1 MMSLIHLDSTLRH
14 PSMFSGD
21 LQVVQRLLG
30 ARDRRPHLWADQR
43 WIRLT
48 RGWAQPH
55 RQHDVA
61 EFLRFVTGSSDFEVS
76 RVALP
81 WQARAVEE
89 DDRVQI
95 TDMGLSVPLELPPPC
110 EVGADN
116 VTRFTVQSLV
126 QHWHNQ
132 RPRHASLVIPPAI
145 ILQVGRFHYDTTRGR
160 ATKRRYRVIPDP
172 YIQFPVLDSGV
183 RCRDVTLRLNSMVI
197 HLGEAPTHGHYRSLL
212 FDHLSC
218 TYWLTDDGVAPV
230 EMDSDRFQTFGS
242 DVYLLIYQQ

>member
-1 MMSLIHLDSTLRH
+1 MLRGSRCSLWSNTGTTSDLDT
-14 PSMFSGD
+14 
-21 LQVVQRLLG
+21 
-30 ARDRRPHLWADQR
+30 HLWLSLLQSFCKS
-43 WIRLT
+43 
-48 RGWAQPH
+48 
-55 RQHDVA
+55 DV
-61 EFLRFVTGSSDFEVS
+61 
-76 RVALP
+76 
-81 WQARAVEE
+81 
-89 DDRVQI
+89 
-95 TDMGLSVPLELPPPC
+95 
-110 EVGADN
+110 
-116 VTRFTVQSLV
+116 
-126 QHWHNQ
+126 
-132 RPRHASLVIPPAI
+132 
-145 ILQVGRFHYDTTRGR
+145 FHYDTTRGR